1 MGPSN
6 DRMSESPLAD
16 ITESLMAQYEPDL
29 PLQQVSAVVIGAHRE
44 LDRQVPT
51 AALPEL
57 LHRLARARLDQLSR
71 LSRLQAS

>member
-1 MGPSN
+1 
-6 DRMSESPLAD
+6 
-16 ITESLMAQYEPDL
+16 MAQYEPDL

-44 LDRQVPT
+44 LDRQVPA

-57 LHRLARARLDQLSR
+57 LHRLAHERLER